1 MNNFFTQFSEY
12 IKENNNN
19 KNLNINNNYNNLND
33 DNNKNNYPFINENN
47 NNFNNDINN
56 NIINNQNHI
65 NYDDDNS
72 DNHDDY
78 KLKIDWEK
86 LEYSHFQ
93 YDNDQLQFE
102 MKIINE
108 VDCFQKHFT
117 ITCEP
122 NGVLYFDNKIQS
134 FCKRNNLLYKL
145 KYI

>member
-1 MNNFFTQFSEY
+1 MY

-19 KNLNINNNYNNLND
+19 KNLSINDNYNNLND

-47 NNFNNDINN
+47 NNFNNDIND

-78 KLKIDWEK
+78 KLQIDGEK

-108 VDCFQKHFT
+108 GDCPKHFT
-117 ITCEP
+117 ITCEQME
-122 NGVLYFDNKIQS
+122 F
-134 FCKRNNLLYKL
+134 
-145 KYI
+145 YILIIKFNPFVKEIIYSLN